1 MTPSSSA
8 AAAWATAISG
18 RSGGIESISRASA
31 LSIRDVARL
40 DLRLTTKL
48 TELFDQLRRTRRL
61 GSAAADQQQ
70 VAGTV
75 ALREPSRQE
84 RADPGGAAG
93 DEDGAVVK
101 G

>member
-18 RSGGIESISRASA
+18 RSGGIESISRASDSRSETSQA
-31 LSIRDVARL
+31 STSGSQPSSRSV
-40 DLRLTTKL
+40 
-48 TELFDQLRRTRRL
+48 FDQLRRTRRL

-75 ALREPSRQE
+75 ALREPSRHE

>member
-18 RSGGIESISRASA
+18 RSGGIDQPRER

-61 GSAAADQQQ
+61 GSAVADQQQ
-70 VAGTV
+70 MAGTV
-75 ALREPSRQE
+75 ALRQPSRHE
-84 RADPGGAAG
+84 RADPGGTAG
-93 DEDGAVVK
+93 DEDRAVVK

>member
-18 RSGGIESISRASA
+18 RSGGIESISRASDSRSETSQA
-31 LSIRDVARL
+31 ATSGSQPSSRSSV
-40 DLRLTTKL
+40 
-48 TELFDQLRRTRRL
+48 DQLRRARRL

-70 VAGTV
+70 VASTV
-75 ALREPSRQE
+75 ALREPSCQE
-84 RADPGGAAG
+84 RPDPGGAAG